1 MLLRTVKPFQNFKL
15 LQKVVYISKSSLNTT
30 IFLVL
35 SLLLFIL
42 IFGGTFFL
50 LPMIDFFNTPKTYT
64 IKSIDVECREY
75 ALQAVKIPP
84 EEYIKLQKIQYCDFD
99 REPILIITISVP
111 IREHENFAGLL
122 ELAYR
127 PDGTCGNGN
136 LSSIKTIK
144 SGNGGRRLNSY
155 VNKLDTD
162 GFFCSVYEYE
172 YPGHFEYVFKCT
184 EGLSQRLIYE
194 VITDKCAETAE

>member
-15 LQKVVYISKSSLNTT
+15 LQMVVYISKSSRNTT
-30 IFLVL
+30 IILVL

-50 LPMIDFFNTPKTYT
+50 LPIIDFFNTPKTYT
-64 IKSIDVECREY
+64 IKSIDGECREY

-84 EEYIKLQKIQYCDFD
+84 EEYIKLQKIQYCDYD

-155 VNKLDTD
+155 VNNLDTD